1 MFKNWHLGTNDRLEQ
16 IQKRRVPDS
25 YPALFLQHRGGAVGS
40 GAGKAAGV
48 A

>member
-40 GAGKAAGV
+40 GVGKAARV